1 MLIEPFVLQTK
12 MADLRLTMED
22 ILRGG
27 FLESGV
33 PDEADAV
40 RVVSV
45 LRVLVVA
52 GEQQFRENS
61 GPVHRSDHSVLRPAL
76 VVKAAVQ
83 RELVA
88 TTWLRLRNLKV
99 VVLVGKIAQRLHS
112 RFSQA
117 APGSL
122 ERVYR

>member
-1 MLIEPFVLQTK
+1 
-12 MADLRLTMED
+12 MED

-27 FLESGV
+27 FLEPGV

-52 GEQQFRENS
+52 GEQQLRDNS
-61 GPVHRSDHSVLRPAL
+61 GPVHRSDHSVFRPAL

-83 RELVA
+83 RELDS
-88 TTWLRLRNLKV
+88 TTCDQCLISSCWD
-99 VVLVGKIAQRLHS
+99 
-112 RFSQA
+112 
-117 APGSL
+117 
-122 ERVYR
+122 